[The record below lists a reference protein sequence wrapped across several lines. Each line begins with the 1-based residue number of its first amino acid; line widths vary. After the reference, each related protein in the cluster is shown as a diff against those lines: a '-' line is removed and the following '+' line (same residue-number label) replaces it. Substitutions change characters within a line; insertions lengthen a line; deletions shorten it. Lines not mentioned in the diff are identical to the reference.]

1 MEKSVNG
8 AYSFVVNSNEFFIP
22 FNDEIDI
29 DAELDKIQNEIEDRK
44 GFLRSVMNKINNDK
58 FMSNAPQKVVEMEL
72 KKKSDAESQIK
83 VLESKLASL
92 KK

>member
-1 MEKSVNG
+1 MYN
-8 AYSFVVNSNEFFIP
+8 FVIFQKEVKLRYKLEY
-22 FNDEIDI
+22 
-29 DAELDKIQNEIEDRK
+29 KIQNEIEDRK